1 MVRRETK
8 KYIPVVIKNILLQF
22 SFGNERIPKRDSARG
37 NAKKKEC
44 RLWRP
49 NFGNLEKEG
58 FKREPSFVF
67 SCPCES
73 EVPFGQLRPCFLVS
87 AVVVGKAC
95 CFRYWRVAKRND
107 GWWWRCCLQGAVCL
121 VVLFAK
127 QPVRAEGLGSDGDVG
142 TLFRRPSGLRG
153 NGCGSQMKRRGLL
166 LFVNRL
172 RAGAR

>member
-1 MVRRETK
+1 MFGGRCRDAKFCVSTGRGRYSVPWQVLLRT
-8 KYIPVVIKNILLQF
+8 VIVCPCGL
-22 SFGNERIPKRDSARG
+22 SR
-37 NAKKKEC
+37 
-44 RLWRP
+44 
-49 NFGNLEKEG
+49 
-58 FKREPSFVF
+58 FV
-67 SCPCES
+67 SPCPCES
-73 EVPFGQLRPCFLVS
+73 EVPFGQLRPCFFVS

-121 VVLFAK
+121 VVPFAK
-127 QPVRAEGLGSDGDVG
+127 QPVRAERLGSDGDAG

-172 RAGAR
+172 RARAR